1 MTELNNFPETDSDL
15 AGVSWPAAP
24 AGAVNGTV
32 NGAVNGTINGAPG
45 GLGGSP
51 SGDASVDAVLGQL
64 ADIPELPVS
73 GHAEAYSGLHD
84 ALLDAL
90 NEANPSAAG
99 DA

>member
-24 AGAVNGTV
+24 VGAVNGT
-32 NGAVNGTINGAPG
+32 TD

-51 SGDASVDAVLGQL
+51 GADASVDAVLGRL

-90 NEANPSAAG
+90 NEANPSTAG

>member
-15 AGVSWPAAP
+15 ARISWPAAP

-32 NGAVNGTINGAPG
+32 NGTTD

-51 SGDASVDAVLGQL
+51 GGDASVDAVLGRL

-73 GHAEAYSGLHD
+73 GHAEAYSDLHD

-99 DA
+99 DT

>member
-15 AGVSWPAAP
+15 AAVSWPAAP
-24 AGAVNGTV
+24 AGAVNGT
-32 NGAVNGTINGAPG
+32 PG

-51 SGDASVDAVLGQL
+51 SGDASVNAVLGRL
-64 ADIPELPVS
+64 ADITELPVS
-73 GHAEAYSGLHD
+73 GHAEAYAGLHD